1 MSTLIL
7 AVSTFVIGVLVGWEF
22 QSFAYG
28 VTAWLST
35 TGAIVWLTVLY
46 EEVKER
52 VENYYRA
59 KYEGRR

>member
-1 MSTLIL
+1 MSTLVLGI
-7 AVSTFVIGVLVGWEF
+7 STFVIGVLVGWEF

-28 VTAWLST
+28 VAAWLST
-35 TGAIVWLTVLY
+35 TGAIVWLSVLY

-59 KYEGRR
+59 KYEGGR

>member
-22 QSFAYG
+22 QSFADG

-59 KYEGRR
+59 KYEGGR